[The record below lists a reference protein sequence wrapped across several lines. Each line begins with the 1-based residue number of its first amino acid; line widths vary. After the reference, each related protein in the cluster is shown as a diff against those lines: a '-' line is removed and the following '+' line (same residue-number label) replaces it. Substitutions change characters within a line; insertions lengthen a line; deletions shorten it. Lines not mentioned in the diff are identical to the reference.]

1 MMFELFVALRYL
13 KAKRKQ
19 AAISVITIISI
30 LGVTAG
36 VMALI
41 VALAIS
47 RGFREDLQ
55 NKLLR
60 GTSHINVLPVET
72 REGIADHQGLVSR
85 IKTVKGI
92 SSATPA
98 LYQAVLI
105 SSGVRQ
111 EGLMLKGMAIESP
124 DFPVESFFDVQQ
136 GNVRDLVTPPDD
148 PVRDRIALGVEMAKR
163 LGTFVGDFVNIL
175 SDEGTLSPIGN
186 VPIRRP
192 FRVVAIFASGLA
204 DFDSA
209 WAFTSLASAQRVF
222 GTGDLVSLIECHV
235 HDIYQVKPIS
245 QEVRS
250 MLGAKFVTQD
260 WQEQYRNIFHALQ
273 LEKLVMVIT
282 IGLIVFVAA
291 LNIITVLIMMVME
304 KNRDIAVLMSM
315 GATQRNIRK
324 IFIYQGL
331 IIGVVGAILGSMA
344 GVAVCWVCDKYQLIR
359 LETDVYSIS
368 HVPFKT
374 GPWDVLLVAV
384 AAVAISFVATL
395 YPSKNA
401 AELDPVIAL
410 RYE

>member
-19 AAISVITIISI
+19 AVISVITIISI

-47 RGFREDLQ
+47 TGFREDLQ
-55 NKLLR
+55 SKLLR
-60 GTSHINVLPVET
+60 GTSHINVLPVDVT
-72 REGIADHQGLVSR
+72 KGIADAPSLISK

-92 SSATPA
+92 RSATPA
-98 LYQAVLI
+98 LYQPVLV
-105 SSGVRQ
+105 SSARQ
-111 EGLMLKGMAIESP
+111 EGMMLKGMAVEDP
-124 DFPVESFFDVQQ
+124 DFPTESFFEVRQ
-136 GNVRDLVTPPDD
+136 GNIRDLVAPADD
-148 PVRDRIALGVEMAKR
+148 PVQDRIALGVEMAKR
-163 LGTFVGDFVNIL
+163 LGAFVGGFVGIL
-175 SDEGTLSPIGN
+175 SDEGALSPIGN
-186 VPIRRP
+186 LPIRKN
-192 FRVVAIFASGLA
+192 FKVVAIFSSGLA

-209 WAFTSLASAQRVF
+209 WGFTSLASAQRVF
-222 GTGDLVSLIECHV
+222 QTGNLVSLVECQV
-235 HDIYQVKPIS
+235 EDIYEVKAIS
-245 QEVRS
+245 REIRRV
-250 MLGAKFVTQD
+250 LGEQYVTQD
-260 WQEQYRNIFHALQ
+260 WQEQYQSIFHALQ
-273 LEKLVMVIT
+273 LERLVMIIT

-315 GATQRNIRK
+315 GATQKNIRK
-324 IFIYQGL
+324 IFMLQGV
-331 IIGVVGAILGSMA
+331 IIGVVGAVVGSFLGVTA
-344 GVAVCWVCDKYQLIR
+344 CWLCDRYQLVR

-374 GPWDVLLVAV
+374 GPWDVVLVAV
-384 AAVAISFVATL
+384 AAIAISFLATL

-401 AELDPVIAL
+401 ARLDPVVAL